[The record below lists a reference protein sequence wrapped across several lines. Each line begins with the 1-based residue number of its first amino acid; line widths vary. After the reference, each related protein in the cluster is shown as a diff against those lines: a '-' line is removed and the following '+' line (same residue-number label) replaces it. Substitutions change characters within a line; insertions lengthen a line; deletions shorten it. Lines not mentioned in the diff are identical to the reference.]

1 MKINIINMRKN
12 PKEGKSGEV
21 EKINLRWWKKII
33 FVYTNIISNFNYR
46 K

>member
-21 EKINLRWWKKII
+21 KKINLRWWKKII